1 MGDTEMIEEI
11 TTAILEGNTYDI
23 DEIIQSH
30 IDSEIEPMAC
40 LQAMVNGLKMTGDLF
55 ERGEYFL
62 PELTMAGDTFKAGMK
77 ALEPY
82 LAGTEQ
88 EYAGTVVLG
97 TIQGDVHDIG
107 KNLVGFM
114 LESSGFKVIDLGI
127 NVPVERFLH
136 AVTEHSADVLA
147 MSALLTTTMLAMK
160 DVVDAL
166 EKEDLRDNVK
176 VIIGGAPVSSK
187 FAEDIGA
194 DAYASSAPQG
204 VEKIKAWLVE

>member
-1 MGDTEMIEEI
+1 MIEEI

-30 IDSEIEPMAC
+30 IDSEIEPVDC
-40 LQAMVNGLKMTGDLF
+40 LQAMINGLEMVGDLF

-77 ALEPY
+77 TLEPY
-82 LAGTEQ
+82 LAGTQ
-88 EYAGTVVLG
+88 REYMGTVVLG
-97 TIQGDVHDIG
+97 TVQGDVHDIG

-114 LESSGFKVIDLGI
+114 VESAGFKVIDLGI
-127 NVPVERFLH
+127 DVPVERFLH

-147 MSALLTTTMLAMK
+147 MSALLTTTMLGMK
-160 DVVDAL
+160 DVVAAL
-166 EKEDLRDNVK
+166 ETKGMRDNVK
-176 VIIGGAPVSSK
+176 VIIGGAPVSRK

-204 VEKIKAWLVE
+204 VERIKAWLVE